1 MQVATRL
8 SFHDKSLS
16 LMSETSEIPH
26 TGPDWPDWPDYSNL
40 EMRGIRQETRSDDI
54 GISLSDDIRIVEES

>member
-1 MQVATRL
+1 
-8 SFHDKSLS
+8 
-16 LMSETSEIPH
+16 MSETSEIPH